1 MNKEIKRYKENKS
14 SAPENNSNENKD
26 IHDKLKKVSEN
37 LKNKSKALKESEQN
51 VKELTESLSKAQKE
65 LNIQVNKAAK
75 AETENVRAG
84 KINKKLEEICD
95 NKGVFERKEP
105 ARRSKSSDDE
115 SKKSDKRFRM
125 NNRSRNEK

>member
-1 MNKEIKRYKENKS
+1 MN
-14 SAPENNSNENKD
+14 
-26 IHDKLKKVSEN
+26 
-37 LKNKSKALKESEQN
+37 
-51 VKELTESLSKAQKE
+51 KELTESLSKAQKE

-115 SKKSDKRFRM
+115 SKKPDKRFGK
-125 NNRSRNEK
+125 NNRSRNEKCKDFDKYGSCKRYQDCLQILRKNW